1 MAKKL
6 EKFTLTVKKKRT
18 RTTKYNKM
26 YLECEKNLGYWTK
39 FEKGA
44 DYDDTFRTPSRKS
57 IYCGI
62 KLASKYNNK
71 PFRGIAVRNLTDNSF
86 EVAVTA
92 KKIKVGPGQKTIQ
105 INPPTAVDTSQVSTE
120 SIQANSVW

>member
-71 PFRGIAVRNLTDNSF
+71 PFRGIAVRNLTDKLLRSSCDSKENQSRPRTENYPNQSTNSR
-86 EVAVTA
+86 
-92 KKIKVGPGQKTIQ
+92 
-105 INPPTAVDTSQVSTE
+105 
-120 SIQANSVW
+120 